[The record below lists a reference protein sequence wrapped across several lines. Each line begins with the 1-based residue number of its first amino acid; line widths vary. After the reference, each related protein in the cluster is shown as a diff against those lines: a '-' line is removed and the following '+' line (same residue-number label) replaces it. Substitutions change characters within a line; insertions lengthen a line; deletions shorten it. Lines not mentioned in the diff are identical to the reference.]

1 MAGPFHKPCSVNPT
15 GGVLCHF
22 IPLLMMLILITSLRA
37 SFTVKVSFISFLIQ
51 SDGDSLV
58 LSRYTVD
65 IQQSLT

>member
-1 MAGPFHKPCSVNPT
+1 MNPT